1 MKAADILRRA
11 ASCIEDRAIERDLPQ
26 ERSMIRAVRA
36 FNSLTGHT
44 LSEVDGWLFMVA
56 LKMARATAG
65 KLVPDD
71 WIDGAAYCA
80 LALESAERERET
92 ADWID
97 DYDRALT

>member
-1 MKAADILRRA
+1 MV
-11 ASCIEDRAIERDLPQ
+11 
-26 ERSMIRAVRA
+26 RAVRA
-36 FNSLTGHT
+36 FNVLTGHT

-80 LALESAERERET
+80 LALEAAERERET